1 MWESNQ
7 RQQLNVSNIIPWDY
21 SGARGPAD
29 GQDPEQELWRRRD
42 PAAAQPGQLPQQL
55 HAAGPLV
62 TRPDHRK
69 YCGQDA
75 ALENFKF
82 PI

>member
-1 MWESNQ
+1 MSNQ

-21 SGARGPAD
+21 SGAGGPAD
-29 GQDPEQELWRRRD
+29 CQDPEQELRRRRD

-55 HAAGPLV
+55 HAAGPLI
-62 TRPDHRK
+62 TRQDHRK

>member
-1 MWESNQ
+1 MY
-7 RQQLNVSNIIPWDY
+7 VSIIIPWDF

-29 GQDPEQELWRRRD
+29 CQDPEQELRRRRD
-42 PAAAQPGQLPQQL
+42 AAAAQPGQLSQQL
-55 HAAGPLV
+55 HAAGPLI
-62 TRPDHRK
+62 TRQDHRK

>member
-1 MWESNQ
+1 MWWSKP
-7 RQQLNVSNIIPWDY
+7 RQQLNVSKIITWDF
-21 SGARGPAD
+21 SGAGGPAD
-29 GQDPEQELWRRRD
+29 SQDPEQELWRRRD

-75 ALENFKF
+75 ALENFK
-82 PI
+82 ILI